1 MNDKEIHD
9 QNNIQ
14 SINVDKAT
22 INKLY
27 KSVLNNNGLSL
38 GFLENINK
46 ICLDKEKMDELLQK
60 IFEKE
65 FNLKIKLLLYII
77 IISFNDD
84 FFTDS
89 NLINEENFLKDSFE
103 KCFKLINEN
112 NIEQKEIIYFK
123 YSSIIIYCILKL
135 KYNLNYDI
143 NLIKNF
149 LEKLQTEDFLK
160 LFDDLYNN
168 IENMKELINKIKTI
182 KIIQKLMNNFSSE
195 NQEKKFNISSLSNL
209 NLYITN
215 SNYSNLY
222 SKIKNQTKKNLYY
235 FPQMENLNN
244 IILSLYH
251 KKNTLT
257 KILFFGPISSG
268 KTSYAKEILNEPLI
282 IDVDESIELNY
293 LLGGYLINEF
303 GEIVWQDGI
312 LLSALKSGSDIL
324 LLGIEK
330 CGNDLL
336 CILKQ
341 ILENNSIFVLS
352 KQEVFHSFNS
362 KIIMIYNTNDNVNK
376 DIIENNFNE
385 INPLFNFLSSNSF
398 SYFFPKYNFD
408 DIINI
413 CTFKFTLC
421 EKEKEILIKL
431 INIYNSIPS
440 KVKINSRFRKIT
452 LNNIIYSSSQIH
464 KFFID
469 NNLLN
474 KQNIFI
480 NEKLSMEIICDFF
493 MKIY

>member
-1 MNDKEIHD
+1 MNDKENYD
-9 QNNIQ
+9 QNKIQ

-60 IFEKE
+60 IFEKD

-103 KCFKLINEN
+103 KCFNLINEN

-195 NQEKKFNISSLSNL
+195 NQEKKFNITSLSNL

-257 KILFFGPISSG
+257 KILFYGPISSG

-398 SYFFPKYNFD
+398 SYFFPKYTFD

-413 CTFKFTLC
+413 CTFKFNLC

-431 INIYNSIPS
+431 INI
-440 KVKINSRFRKIT
+440 
-452 LNNIIYSSSQIH
+452 
-464 KFFID
+464 
-469 NNLLN
+469 
-474 KQNIFI
+474 
-480 NEKLSMEIICDFF
+480 
-493 MKIY
+493 

>member
-103 KCFKLINEN
+103 KCFNLINEN

-135 KYNLNYDI
+135 KFNLNYDI

-195 NQEKKFNISSLSNL
+195 NQEKKFNITSLSNL

-251 KKNTLT
+251 KKNSLT
-257 KILFFGPISSG
+257 KILFYGLISSG
-268 KTSYAKEILNEPLI
+268 KTSYAKEILKEPLI
-282 IDVDESIELNY
+282 I
-293 LLGGYLINEF
+293 F
-303 GEIVWQDGI
+303 RR
-312 LLSALKSGSDIL
+312 
-324 LLGIEK
+324 
-330 CGNDLL
+330 
-336 CILKQ
+336 
-341 ILENNSIFVLS
+341 IF
-352 KQEVFHSFNS
+352 N
-362 KIIMIYNTNDNVNK
+362 
-376 DIIENNFNE
+376 
-385 INPLFNFLSSNSF
+385 
-398 SYFFPKYNFD
+398 
-408 DIINI
+408 
-413 CTFKFTLC
+413 
-421 EKEKEILIKL
+421 
-431 INIYNSIPS
+431 
-440 KVKINSRFRKIT
+440 
-452 LNNIIYSSSQIH
+452 
-464 KFFID
+464 
-469 NNLLN
+469 
-474 KQNIFI
+474 
-480 NEKLSMEIICDFF
+480 
-493 MKIY
+493 

>member
-60 IFEKE
+60 IFEKD

-103 KCFKLINEN
+103 KCFNLINEN

-123 YSSIIIYCILKL
+123 YSSIILYCNLKL

-182 KIIQKLMNNFSSE
+182 KLIQKLMNNFSSE
-195 NQEKKFNISSLSNL
+195 NQEKKFNITSLSNL

-235 FPQMENLNN
+235 FPQMKNLNN

-257 KILFFGPISSG
+257 KILFYGPISSG

-303 GEIVWQDGI
+303 GEIIWQDGI

-362 KIIMIYNTNDNVNK
+362 KIIIIYNTNDNVNK
-376 DIIENNFNE
+376 GILEN
-385 INPLFNFLSSNSF
+385 
-398 SYFFPKYNFD
+398 
-408 DIINI
+408 
-413 CTFKFTLC
+413 
-421 EKEKEILIKL
+421 ILM
-431 INIYNSIPS
+431 N
-440 KVKINSRFRKIT
+440 
-452 LNNIIYSSSQIH
+452 
-464 KFFID
+464 
-469 NNLLN
+469 
-474 KQNIFI
+474 
-480 NEKLSMEIICDFF
+480 
-493 MKIY
+493 

>member
-27 KSVLNNNGLSL
+27 KSILNNNGLSL

-46 ICLDKEKMDELLQK
+46 ICLDKEKIDELLQK

-103 KCFKLINEN
+103 KCFNLINEN

-182 KIIQKLMNNFSSE
+182 KLIQKLMNNFSSE
-195 NQEKKFNISSLSNL
+195 NQEKKFNITSLSNL

-257 KILFFGPISSG
+257 KILFYGPISSG

-312 LLSALKSGSDIL
+312 LLSALKSGSYIL

-398 SYFFPKYNFD
+398 SYFFPKYTFD

-413 CTFKFTLC
+413 CTFKFNLC

-452 LNNIIYSSSQIH
+452 LNNII
-464 KFFID
+464 
-469 NNLLN
+469 
-474 KQNIFI
+474 
-480 NEKLSMEIICDFF
+480 
-493 MKIY
+493 

>member
-27 KSVLNNNGLSL
+27 KSILNNNGLSL
-38 GFLENINK
+38 GFLENVNK

-60 IFEKE
+60 IFEKD

-103 KCFKLINEN
+103 KCFNLINEN

-123 YSSIIIYCILKL
+123 YSSIILYCNLKL

-182 KIIQKLMNNFSSE
+182 KLIQKLMNNFSSE
-195 NQEKKFNISSLSNL
+195 NQEKKFNITSLSNL

-235 FPQMENLNN
+235 FPQTKNLNN

-257 KILFFGPISSG
+257 KILFYGPISSG

-303 GEIVWQDGI
+303 GEIIWQDGI

-376 DIIENNFNE
+376 GILEN
-385 INPLFNFLSSNSF
+385 
-398 SYFFPKYNFD
+398 
-408 DIINI
+408 
-413 CTFKFTLC
+413 
-421 EKEKEILIKL
+421 ILM
-431 INIYNSIPS
+431 N
-440 KVKINSRFRKIT
+440 
-452 LNNIIYSSSQIH
+452 
-464 KFFID
+464 
-469 NNLLN
+469 
-474 KQNIFI
+474 
-480 NEKLSMEIICDFF
+480 
-493 MKIY
+493 

>member
-103 KCFKLINEN
+103 KCFNLINEN

-135 KYNLNYDI
+135 KFNLNYDI

-195 NQEKKFNISSLSNL
+195 NQEKKFNITSLSNL

-257 KILFFGPISSG
+257 KILFYGPISSG
-268 KTSYAKEILNEPLI
+268 KTSYAKEILKEPLI

-362 KIIMIYNTNDNVNK
+362 KIIMIYNTNDNINK

-398 SYFFPKYNFD
+398 SYFFPKYTFD

-413 CTFKFTLC
+413 CAFKFNLC

-431 INIYNSIPS
+431 INI
-440 KVKINSRFRKIT
+440 
-452 LNNIIYSSSQIH
+452 
-464 KFFID
+464 
-469 NNLLN
+469 
-474 KQNIFI
+474 
-480 NEKLSMEIICDFF
+480 
-493 MKIY
+493 

>member
-46 ICLDKEKMDELLQK
+46 ICLDKEKIDELLQK

-77 IISFNDD
+77 IISFNND

-103 KCFKLINEN
+103 KCFNLINEN

-135 KYNLNYDI
+135 KFNLNYDI

-195 NQEKKFNISSLSNL
+195 NQEKKFNITSLSNL

-257 KILFFGPISSG
+257 KILFYGPISSG
-268 KTSYAKEILNEPLI
+268 KTSYAKEILKEPLI

-362 KIIMIYNTNDNVNK
+362 KIIMIYNTNDNINK

-413 CTFKFTLC
+413 CTFKFNLC
-421 EKEKEILIKL
+421 EKEK
-431 INIYNSIPS
+431 
-440 KVKINSRFRKIT
+440 
-452 LNNIIYSSSQIH
+452 
-464 KFFID
+464 
-469 NNLLN
+469 
-474 KQNIFI
+474 
-480 NEKLSMEIICDFF
+480 
-493 MKIY
+493 

>member
-46 ICLDKEKMDELLQK
+46 ICLDKEKIDELLQK

-77 IISFNDD
+77 IISFNND

-135 KYNLNYDI
+135 KFNLNYDI

-195 NQEKKFNISSLSNL
+195 NQEKKFNITSLSNL

-257 KILFFGPISSG
+257 KILFYGPISSG
-268 KTSYAKEILNEPLI
+268 KTSYAKEILKEPLI

-303 GEIVWQDGI
+303 GEIIWQDGI

-398 SYFFPKYNFD
+398 SYFFPKYTFD

-413 CTFKFTLC
+413 CTFKFNLC
-421 EKEKEILIKL
+421 EKEK
-431 INIYNSIPS
+431 
-440 KVKINSRFRKIT
+440 
-452 LNNIIYSSSQIH
+452 
-464 KFFID
+464 
-469 NNLLN
+469 
-474 KQNIFI
+474 
-480 NEKLSMEIICDFF
+480 
-493 MKIY
+493 